1 MNDVSKTVRKI
12 FSLPESLSQQI
23 DDFRFARRLKTE
35 SEAIRMLVEAGLA
48 AETGQQ
54 PRARKRAT

>member
-1 MNDVSKTVRKI
+1 MKDVSKTVRKI

-23 DDFRFARRLKTE
+23 DDFRFTKRLKTE

-48 AETGQQ
+48 AETGTQ